1 MKTRIILLVLA
12 LTIYTTLSFAQ
23 GLTWWTGSS
32 GWGPGS
38 EYCRLY
44 DPKTVETIK
53 GEVLSVEKFRPQEGM
68 AYGIHLL
75 IKSDKETISI
85 HLGPEW
91 FIAAQDTKIQPKGNI
106 EVKGSR
112 MTHRFFGDNP
122 FIVAARVKK
131 GDEVLVLRD
140 DNGLPVWQAWRRGL
154 I

>member
-1 MKTRIILLVLA
+1 
-12 LTIYTTLSFAQ
+12 
-23 GLTWWTGSS
+23 
-32 GWGPGS
+32 
-38 EYCRLY
+38 
-44 DPKTVETIK
+44 ETIK

-91 FIAAQDTKIQPKGNI
+91 FIAAQDTKIQPKDNI

-112 MTHRFFGDNP
+112 MTHRFFGGKP

-131 GDEVLVLRD
+131 GDEVLVLRN
-140 DNGLPVWQAWRRGL
+140 DNGLPVWQAWRRAL